1 MATISAWKGERSRVG
16 GALWHLAF
24 KIEVLG
30 LCPLGRPLGY
40 VHTAGGGHTQCPP
53 WGPPGH
59 RTPIHVG
66 FQCPQI
72 WFPTGPPALLPAR
85 PRPRFALE
93 PPPRVHPLPAPP
105 VAPPRPASRPSS
117 LGLGLSE
124 YSQRAALR
132 ADPGKGCS
140 RPGRG
145 SAGPRAPISEPQGEC
160 VGTPFHLEA
169 QSALGFVSF
178 FTPTQAPEKE
188 AGGVP
193 SGFPPHPRCV
203 RSGLATHQGHLEP
216 TAAWCASPIQT
227 GRSITLEN
235 SRPLCS
241 VGSPPPPGPQPDL
254 LSHLLGVEPGPG
266 SLRSQP
272 GRRGCSDS
280 GLLIGGFGILPAG
293 DPLCRGGDR
302 TPGVGWG

>member
-105 VAPPRPASRPSS
+105 MAPPRPASRPSS

-188 AGGVP
+188 AGGYP
-193 SGFPPHPRCV
+193 
-203 RSGLATHQGHLEP
+203 
-216 TAAWCASPIQT
+216 
-227 GRSITLEN
+227 
-235 SRPLCS
+235 
-241 VGSPPPPGPQPDL
+241 
-254 LSHLLGVEPGPG
+254 PG
-266 SLRSQP
+266 SLHTPAACGLAWLPTRDISSP
-272 GRRGCSDS
+272 PLLGAPPPFRPV
-280 GLLIGGFGILPAG
+280 GLLLWKTPDRYAPWGPLPRLAPSPTSSPTSWGWSQAPAAFAPSLGGGGALIAG
-293 DPLCRGGDR
+293 F
-302 TPGVGWG
+302 